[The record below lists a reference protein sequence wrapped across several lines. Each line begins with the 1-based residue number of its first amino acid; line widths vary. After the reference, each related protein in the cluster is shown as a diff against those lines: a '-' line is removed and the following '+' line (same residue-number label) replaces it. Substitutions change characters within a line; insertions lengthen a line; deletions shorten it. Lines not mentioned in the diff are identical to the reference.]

1 MLIKSNIYHS
11 NWNGKVKFGM
21 IKAKGELINRN
32 ISWIMISFDNDKI
45 NILLVNKLIKKYNRI
60 MWYWNY

>member
-1 MLIKSNIYHS
+1 
-11 NWNGKVKFGM
+11 M

-45 NILLVNKLIKKYNRI
+45 NILLVNKYSKNPFLNRRMSNQYLFDIISFKLCYNNNL
-60 MWYWNY
+60 Y